1 MTETNQEQQTWHLY
15 ILRCKDGTLYTG
27 ITNDL
32 TRRFEEHQSN
42 SPKCAKYLRGRQ
54 PLTMIYHTDFKNK
67 SLALKAELKVKK
79 LTASQTKLLAS
90 GQLVINEIADTH

>member
-1 MTETNQEQQTWHLY
+1 MTETAKEHQEWHLY

-32 TRRFEEHQSN
+32 NRRFEEHQTN
-42 SPKCAKYLRGRQ
+42 SPRCAKYLRGRQ
-54 PLTMIYHTDFKNK
+54 PLTMIYHTQFDNK

-79 LTASQTKLLAS
+79 LTASQKKLFAS